1 MGTIRIYKI
10 AEVLGIPSQEVVQLL
25 RSQHGIEAKSASSTV
40 EEIVAR
46 QFAERIAR
54 KRNVTLPAG
63 SLFSQRATA
72 KRGGRGRAAPEAAAP
87 PAPKLGP
94 PRLVKSAKA
103 AKVAADAVEVG
114 TAELEAAAAETPP
127 AETAPAAPPPV
138 ESAATPAADAPAAAV
153 PTIPTASA
161 PRALPSTPRLR
172 VEGAPRLRVETPR
185 IRVEEPPAPVD
196 ETARAS
202 VGPPGVRVE
211 ETPRAEVAATS
222 QSRVEPPRVAVEE
235 PPRIRVEETPRVK
248 TEETPPLKVEQTPRV
263 EIEETP
269 IARVEPPRVEAEEP
283 PRARVEAPRTEVERM
298 TLQQTEET
306 TVAAAVAGTRA
317 EPKIP
322 PPAAQTPRPVTASP
336 AVPAPR
342 AAVPPPAVPGPVKRP
357 GSGLELRPTGRVVP
371 PRLRLRIEEPKPVKP
386 RPATPPAAPRM
397 PIRPVPPPVAT
408 GTIGPVA
415 RPPLGGPRPLP
426 SQPVRPPAARPLPPR
441 PAVGYRPPPRPHHR
455 PGGRRSQY
463 RRTRTQ
469 AAATP
474 APPPPVTRTITLAE
488 GMTVKDLAERL
499 EVKPKDVL
507 KKLIER
513 RVMMT
518 INTTLD
524 PETATTIARE
534 FGADVKMR
542 TFEEEMV
549 VIEAEDTKPADLI
562 VRAPVVTVMGHV
574 DHGKTTLLD
583 AIRET
588 KVAEGEAGGITQHIG
603 AYSVKVNDRK
613 IVFLD
618 TPGHEAF
625 TLMRARGA
633 QVTDVVILVVAA
645 DDGVM
650 PQTQEAI
657 DHARAAGVPIIVAIN
672 KIDKAGSNLDR
683 VKNELSERGLTPEDW
698 GGSTVTVPVSAKK
711 RDNLDGLLEMIL
723 LVTEIEE
730 QKANPKRSATGTVLE
745 AKVDRGRGPVA
756 TILVQDGTLRVGD
769 NFIAGV
775 VVGRVRALLDDR
787 LQKTDEVGPSSPV
800 EVLGLTGLPQPGDA
814 FQAVTDAAKARQIA
828 VLRQNQAKEKA
839 LGGRGQRLTLESL
852 QQQLSEGEAK
862 ELPIIIKADVQGS
875 AEVLADSLG
884 KLGDERVKTRII
896 HTGVGAISEW
906 DVLLASTSNAII
918 VGFSVR
924 PDRNATA
931 IAEREGVDIRLHSV
945 IYDVPHELKKAM
957 AGLLDP
963 TTKEIKLG
971 AAEIRQTFKVPKFG
985 TAAGCLVTE
994 GIITRAGDAQAR
1006 IVRDGVVVHE
1016 GRIGSLR
1023 RFKDDVNEVRGGM
1036 ECGLAFERYADLKL
1050 GDVVESFTVEKV
1062 VATV

>member
-1 MGTIRIYKI
+1 
-10 AEVLGIPSQEVVQLL
+10 V
-25 RSQHGIEAKSASSTV
+25 
-40 EEIVAR
+40 
-46 QFAERIAR
+46 
-54 KRNVTLPAG
+54 
-63 SLFSQRATA
+63 
-72 KRGGRGRAAPEAAAP
+72 
-87 PAPKLGP
+87 
-94 PRLVKSAKA
+94 
-103 AKVAADAVEVG
+103 
-114 TAELEAAAAETPP
+114 
-127 AETAPAAPPPV
+127 PAAP
-138 ESAATPAADAPAAAV
+138 
-153 PTIPTASA
+153 
-161 PRALPSTPRLR
+161 
-172 VEGAPRLRVETPR
+172 
-185 IRVEEPPAPVD
+185 
-196 ETARAS
+196 
-202 VGPPGVRVE
+202 
-211 ETPRAEVAATS
+211 
-222 QSRVEPPRVAVEE
+222 
-235 PPRIRVEETPRVK
+235 
-248 TEETPPLKVEQTPRV
+248 
-263 EIEETP
+263 
-269 IARVEPPRVEAEEP
+269 
-283 PRARVEAPRTEVERM
+283 
-298 TLQQTEET
+298 
-306 TVAAAVAGTRA
+306 
-317 EPKIP
+317 
-322 PPAAQTPRPVTASP
+322 
-336 AVPAPR
+336 
-342 AAVPPPAVPGPVKRP
+342 
-357 GSGLELRPTGRVVP
+357 
-371 PRLRLRIEEPKPVKP
+371 
-386 RPATPPAAPRM
+386 
-397 PIRPVPPPVAT
+397 T
-408 GTIGPVA
+408 GTTGPVA

-426 SQPVRPPAARPLPPR
+426 SQPLRPPAARPLPPR

-469 AAATP
+469 TPAAP

-730 QKANPKRSATGTVLE
+730 QKANPKRAATGTVLE

-945 IYDVPHELKKAM
+945 IYDVTDELKKAM